1 LFYGAI
7 KEARKPVRKGPSSQA
22 DTAQAD
28 TALGA
33 PTGAD
38 PRRSAATWLT
48 SRRRLLKVT
57 AGAAAGLMAAGV
69 AGPRLLGA
77 GVPAAAAHG
86 KKQAGSSVI
95 VQWDAAALAAMLAL
109 KTGPTVG
116 ARALAIVH
124 TCMFDAWA
132 AYDPK
137 ALGTQLGG
145 ALRVSSNHSHA
156 AKAEA
161 VSYAAYRALLDLFPS
176 QASAFVALLT
186 QLGYDPSDTST
197 DTSTP
202 VGIGNVAAQAE
213 LNFRHGDGS
222 NQLGGYAD
230 TTGYTPV
237 NDPTHI
243 NDPNRWQ
250 PLLANGV
257 AQKFVTPQ
265 WGHITPF
272 ALSSGGQLRP
282 AAPEHYPS
290 TGYHDQA
297 TDLLAFS
304 AGLTDTQKVIAEYW
318 ASVPGAPAPMT
329 WAQWAQFIAQ
339 RDKHELD
346 DDVKM
351 FFALTNA
358 FADALIAVW
367 DAKRTYDSERP
378 ITAIHYLF
386 TGTPVTAWGGPFQG
400 TQVIDGGAWKPYLL
414 ATPSFPE
421 YVSAHSAVS
430 AASAHVLARFTE
442 SDKFGGSITE
452 TAGASSIEPGLTPA
466 TDVTLSWATF
476 SEAADQAGL
485 SRRYGGIHFKEGD
498 LRGRALGRAVGELA
512 WKKAQSFIRDED

>member
-1 LFYGAI
+1 VH
-7 KEARKPVRKGPSSQA
+7 KVPSSQA
-22 DTAQAD
+22 EP
-28 TALGA
+28 A
-33 PTGAD
+33 PIGPISEQ

-57 AGAAAGLMAAGV
+57 AGTAAGLVAASLFESRLTGARAPV
-69 AGPRLLGA
+69 AQSHRKEREGR
-77 GVPAAAAHG
+77 
-86 KKQAGSSVI
+86 SVI

-124 TCMFDAWA
+124 TCMYDAWA

-145 ALRVSSNHSHA
+145 ALRVSSHRSQA

-176 QASAFVALLT
+176 QASSFVTLLI
-186 QLGYDPSDTST
+186 QLGYDPSATST

-202 VGIGNVAAQAE
+202 VGIGNVAAKAE
-213 LNFRHGDGS
+213 LAFRHGDGS

-230 TTGYTPV
+230 TTGYVPV

-257 AQKFVTPQ
+257 VQKFVTPQ
-265 WGHITPF
+265 WGLITPF
-272 ALSSGGQLRP
+272 ALTSGAQLRP
-282 AAPEHYPS
+282 DAPERYPS
-290 TGYHDQA
+290 NGYRDQA
-297 TDLLAFS
+297 ADLLAFS

-346 DDVKM
+346 DDVKL

-367 DAKRTYDSERP
+367 DAKRAYDSERP
-378 ITAIHYLF
+378 VTAIHYLF

-414 ATPSFPE
+414 ATPPFPE

-442 SDKFGGSITE
+442 SDAFGGSITE

-466 TDVTLSWATF
+466 RDVTLSWATF
-476 SEAADQAGL
+476 SEAADQAGI
-485 SRRYGGIHFKEGD
+485 SRRYGGIHFEEGD

-512 WKKAQSFIRDED
+512 WKKAQSYIRGGD